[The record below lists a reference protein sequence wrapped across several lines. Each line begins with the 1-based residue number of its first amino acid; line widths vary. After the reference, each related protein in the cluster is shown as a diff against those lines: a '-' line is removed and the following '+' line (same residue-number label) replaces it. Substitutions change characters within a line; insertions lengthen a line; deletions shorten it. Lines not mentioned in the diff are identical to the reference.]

1 MIEKQNIPF
10 DVLQE
15 LVLSVDVK
23 PRLRNVLITIMTDD
37 EDITNPMM
45 SSTQYIVAVSK
56 AIPDLQQMD
65 KVLIDLKKLT
75 KRIQPDGNKADTI
88 EVIDIE
94 PFFITYED
102 VEYVCAFVDDHVI
115 KSIL

>member
-15 LVLSVDVK
+15 LVLSIKVK
-23 PRLRNVLITIMTDD
+23 PRLRNVLITIMTDE

-45 SSTQYIVAVSK
+45 SSTQYVAAVSNS
-56 AIPDLQQMD
+56 INDLHPMD

-102 VEYVCAFVDDHVI
+102 VEYVFAFVDDYVI
-115 KSIL
+115 KAVI